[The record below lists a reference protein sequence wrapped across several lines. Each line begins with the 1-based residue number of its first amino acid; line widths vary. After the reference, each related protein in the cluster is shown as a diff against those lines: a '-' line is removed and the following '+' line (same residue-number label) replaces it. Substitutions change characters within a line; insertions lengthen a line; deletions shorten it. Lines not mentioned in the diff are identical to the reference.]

1 MNKFEKGFETC
12 GTPYDLGWKHGTED
26 VHDTFSEFRP
36 DCALTFDEMVEYKD
50 GYREAKRG
58 WD

>member
-1 MNKFEKGFETC
+1 MNKFETGFENC
-12 GTPYDLGWKHGTED
+12 DTPYDLGWKHGTED
-26 VHDTFSEFRP
+26 CHDISYEFRP
-36 DCALTFDEMVEYKD
+36 DCPLTFDEMEDYKD